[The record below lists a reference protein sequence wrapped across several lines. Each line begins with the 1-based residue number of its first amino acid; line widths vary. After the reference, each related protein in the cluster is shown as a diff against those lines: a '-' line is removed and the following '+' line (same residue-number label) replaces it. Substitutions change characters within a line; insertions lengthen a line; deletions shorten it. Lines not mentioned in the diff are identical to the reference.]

1 MGPNWSATN
10 AVKLSLLLF
19 LLCTTLEAQRAE
31 ALPIGNTGGCI
42 SIFEQVLTVNY
53 VTTVNTFTAVTTI
66 NIGLIVITMVSS
78 VTVG

>member
-1 MGPNWSATN
+1 MTTFKN
-10 AVKLSLLLF
+10 
-19 LLCTTLEAQRAE
+19 LLCTPFEAQRGDVADRQCK
-31 ALPIGNTGGCI
+31 GCI